1 MMINI
6 FEPNVGTESESILG
20 EVFKSK
26 WLGRGEYVSQFET
39 QLCEYLKIERKN
51 FHTLASCTDAIFAGL
66 RVFDLPK
73 GSKVVMPS
81 NSFPAV
87 PSAIL
92 EAGLE
97 PLIIDIDPETGNL
110 SLEALKKY
118 FNAECSAVFVTD
130 YGGIPNNIEAIKKII
145 GKDGVLFVDAAPSL
159 GTFINGKFSGFGA
172 DFCCWS
178 FDAMKLLVCG
188 EGGGVYIKDHRIME
202 KFKEYTY
209 LGLSATEKSGLD
221 RSKDGDIWWEYDIK
235 LAGSRSVFTNVNA
248 AIGLPSVT
256 QLNKK
261 IERRQD
267 IRTRYLNALENM
279 EGISVLR
286 QENTNISY
294 SNYFF
299 SVQTEQRNELAIFLK
314 ENGVYSTFRY
324 FPTHRIP
331 FFAKYSTDCTKC
343 DIFSNTSLNIPIH
356 ESLSDDNVEKIIS
369 TIKDFMISINREVI

>member
-1 MMINI
+1 MINI
-6 FEPNVGTESESILG
+6 FEPNVGTESENLLG

-26 WLGRGEYVSQFET
+26 WLGRGDYVFQFET
-39 QLCEYLKIERKN
+39 QLCNYLNIKREN

-73 GSKVVMPS
+73 GSKVVIPS

-97 PLIIDIDPETGNL
+97 PLIIDIELETGNV
-110 SLEALKKY
+110 SLEALKKH
-118 FNAECSAVFVTD
+118 FNTDCSAVFVTD

-145 GKDGVLFVDAAPSL
+145 GKEGVLFLDAAPSL

-178 FDAMKLLVCG
+178 FDAMKLLTCG
-188 EGGGVYIKDHRIME
+188 EGGGVYIKDLRIMD

-235 LAGSRSVFTNVNA
+235 CAGGRSVFTNVNA

-267 IRTRYLNALENM
+267 IRTKYLNVLEDM
-279 EGISVLR
+279 GGISVLS
-286 QENTNISY
+286 QENSNISY

-299 SVQTEQRNELAIFLK
+299 SIQTERRDELAIFLK

-331 FFAKYSTDCTKC
+331 FFAKYSTDCPNC

-356 ESLSDDNVEKIIS
+356 ESLSDEDVEKIVT
-369 TIKDFMISINREVI
+369 TIRDFMISMNGEVI